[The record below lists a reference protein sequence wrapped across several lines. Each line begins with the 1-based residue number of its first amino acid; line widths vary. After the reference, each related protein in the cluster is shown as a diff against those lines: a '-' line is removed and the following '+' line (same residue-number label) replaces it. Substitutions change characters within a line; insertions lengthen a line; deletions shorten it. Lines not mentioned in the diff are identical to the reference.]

1 MDFAPFLY
9 HDNRLSVN
17 FKEGS
22 YYYRYKFPQAPR
34 FTPLEE
40 EALRYGY
47 RQCGRY
53 EPNCR
58 FCNLRG
64 ADLLACKEVRS
75 KMPKCGLL

>member
-1 MDFAPFLY
+1 MNTQPGSGADWVDFAPFLY

-40 EALRYGY
+40 EALR
-47 RQCGRY
+47 CGQR
-53 EPNCR
+53 
-58 FCNLRG
+58 
-64 ADLLACKEVRS
+64 
-75 KMPKCGLL
+75 CG